1 MKRIISLLLI
11 VLLAFTGCKMEQPVP
26 TVQSDV
32 DKLIEQAQTTPDPDI
47 AEVRAEETPNNS
59 PLYARLGAPA
69 VFAPE
74 IETNSDSVTIKV
86 DAKVVLPDTDKLPI
100 VKVKPAQFSQETVSN
115 LFELLCGDTVMYDT
129 SPSGFTRNE
138 IIANTEVYKSWIE
151 NDFVG
156 LADLKEEGK
165 GMLALVEK
173 ELAQMPENIEE
184 LVSTGELREM
194 VYSFYTPD
202 LGRYMGVHAVEKPEA
217 PIGESHGRT
226 FKVQN
231 DFITMDWDDHNV
243 DYGPETKALIAYHD
257 ETDSRIIG
265 DHKFELINSE
275 ENVPDEALK
284 QLGMTPEEAAELV
297 ISEMKKAGL
306 ELAVD
311 KVYLDT
317 IREFSTVVIDGVE
330 FQSEPTEDSQTNYA
344 YAVTLGQVMGG
355 APTRTVTEA
364 EGNNCKNVAS
374 MEPSWFYQH
383 IECGVFDGKIM
394 WFAWEAP
401 MEEVEVMEA
410 DSALLPFE
418 EIAAIFDVMLQM
430 EYLGNT
436 SDPDLLGIDVS
447 IDRIELELQRITPD
461 GSITEGLLVPVWN
474 FYGNVGYKYTF
485 GDHQLNDGMNLPR
498 ALLTINA
505 IDGSVINI
513 FEGY

>member
-11 VLLAFTGCKMEQPVP
+11 VLLTFTGCKMEQPVP

-86 DAKVVLPDTDKLPI
+86 DAKVVLPDMDKLPI
-100 VKVKPAQFSQETVSN
+100 VKVKPAQFSQETVSS
-115 LFELLCGDTVMYDT
+115 LFELFCGDTVMYDT
-129 SPSGFTRNE
+129 SPSGFTRNG
-138 IIANTEVYKSWIE
+138 IIANMESFRGWIE
-151 NDFVG
+151 DDIV
-156 LADLKEEGK
+156 DLKEEGK
-165 GMLALVEK
+165 GMLALMEK

-217 PIGESHGRT
+217 PIGESRGRN

-243 DYGPETKALIAYHD
+243 DYGPETRAFIDYHD
-257 ETDSRIIG
+257 ETDSQIIG
-265 DHKFELINSE
+265 DHRFELINSLE
-275 ENVPDEALK
+275 DVPDEALK
-284 QLGMTPEEAAELV
+284 RLGMTPKEAADLV
-297 ISEMKKAGL
+297 VDEMKKAGL
-306 ELAVD
+306 ELSAD

-317 IREFSTVVIDGVE
+317 IKEFSTVVIDGIE
-330 FQSEPTEDSQTNYA
+330 HQTESTENSQIINYA
-344 YAVTLGQVMGG
+344 YVVTLGQVMGG
-355 APTRTVTEA
+355 APTRTVTES
-364 EGNNCKNVAS
+364 EGNNCKNLAS

-383 IECGVFDGKIM
+383 IRCDVLDGKITRF
-394 WFAWEAP
+394 WWQAP
-401 MEEVEVMEA
+401 MEEVEVMEE

-436 SDPDLLGIDVS
+436 SDPDLLGLDVT

-461 GSITEGLLVPVWN
+461 GSVTEGLLVPVWN
-474 FYGNVGYKYTF
+474 FYGNAGYKYTF
-485 GDHQLNDGMNLPR
+485 GNHRFNGGLDLPR